1 MGFNFTAFAGG
12 FAKEAVSSIEKEE
25 ELAATRGANGAK
37 VLYENYKTVL
47 SENRKL
53 ENELK
58 ANIETLRAY
67 DPNATEAELLAVAT
81 KKPVMEYVTAQIK
94 KENFDPSTF
103 KLSNIAT
110 ISNDNAKSTALD
122 LIKENLR
129 IPKATKDAQAS
140 FAIKETGNVITDL
153 KNIAGSRAAEKS
165 ARQTA
170 EALGVSYEELLA
182 AKGYQRP
189 EIDVKATYNMGG
201 IKTAKTFDQQL
212 NDAQVKLVN
221 AKRANDTKGIAEA
234 NADLLIF
241 KDVKSKMSPEQTEFA
256 NKIADIKNRYMFG
269 DAATRK
275 AAKPEYDKLM
285 ADVRAEAMA
294 KKVGEGAGQGKIPA
308 LGTLNT
314 FTSAS
319 VARAVAAKHGD
330 LIKSNQLAII
340 EKIGPNNE
348 VITSI
353 DYIGDNSE
361 TRRQILETQ
370 ANAAKNALSLY
381 TDAEGK
387 PLNRDVASVLN
398 SFTSVV
404 PSVVRNETPAAA
416 TGPRADAKPKL
427 PAPTSQ
433 MPAPK
438 TKEEYDAIPKG
449 TRYID
454 IDGKIKDKG

>member
-110 ISNDNAKSTALD
+110 ISNDNVKSTALD

-140 FAIKETGNVITDL
+140 FAIKETGNVVTDL

-201 IKTAKTFDQQL
+201 IKTAKTFDQQI

-221 AKRANDTKGIAEA
+221 AKRANDAKGIAEA

-285 ADVRAEAMA
+285 ADIRAEALA
-294 KKVGEGAGQGKIPA
+294 KKVTKDGEGEGKIPA

-330 LIKSNQLAII
+330 LIKTKQLAII
-340 EKIGPNNE
+340 EKPDGS
-348 VITSI
+348 VGI
-353 DYIGDNSE
+353 DYIGDNDAL
-361 TRRQILETQ
+361 RRQILETQ
-370 ANAAKNALSLY
+370 ATAAKNALSLY

-387 PLNRDVASVLN
+387 PLNRDVASVMN
-398 SFTSVV
+398 SFTAVV
-404 PSVVRNETPAAA
+404 PSVVRTDTPAAPAAAGPTRPAVPTPA
-416 TGPRADAKPKL
+416 TSLRREAEAAIARGANRDAVAKRF
-427 PAPTSQ
+427 
-433 MPAPK
+433 
-438 TKEEYDAIPKG
+438 KEQTGQEF
-449 TRYID
+449 
-454 IDGKIKDKG
+454 